1 MKPEKSNDGTALV
14 IEDGQEL
21 YSTVKDI
28 PQRFKE
34 I

>member
-1 MKPEKSNDGTALV
+1 MKPEKPNDGTALV
-14 IEDGQEL
+14 IEDGKEL

-28 PQRFKE
+28 PQTFKE